1 MRRPILLLAVAALLL
16 AACGSDSDPS
26 GAGESGPDV
35 TFATTPA
42 GSTDPAGPDAGSPD
56 TSDPATPQ
64 ASDTAAPDDTATPD
78 GTVALA
84 ADQVAFEQFVGD
96 LPNPVDL
103 AWRDGDPTL
112 FVVLQGGSIVP
123 VRDGVAGAPVLELT
137 DDFSSGGEQGLL
149 GLAFHPSQPLAY
161 VNYTDG
167 DGDTVI
173 AEYQVGDDGTLQAA
187 STRQVLAIDQPHS
200 NHNGG
205 DLAFGP
211 DGYLY
216 IGMGDGGS
224 ANDPDRRSLNVG
236 QLLGKMLR
244 IDPLAAGA
252 EPYTVPAD
260 NPFVGVDGA
269 QPEIW
274 AVGLR
279 NPWRFNFDRQTGDL
293 WIADVGQGEWEEV
306 DLARAVDGGG
316 RGLNFGWSAWEG
328 THRYNSDQPEGGVTM
343 PIFEYAHGD
352 AGCSVTGGDVYR
364 GTAIPSLVGWYLLS
378 DACSGIVTALHATD
392 GVLAEQLVLGQVN
405 AVSSINAG
413 PDGEMY
419 VLSLVDSAVYKIVA
433 A

>member
-1 MRRPILLLAVAALLL
+1 MFRAGTGLFRVMPEPDERAVKRLRHTARGFGLAW
-16 AACGSDSDPS
+16 P
-26 GAGESGPDV
+26 
-35 TFATTPA
+35 
-42 GSTDPAGPDAGSPD
+42 
-56 TSDPATPQ
+56 
-64 ASDTAAPDDTATPD
+64 
-78 GTVALA
+78 
-84 ADQVAFEQFVGD
+84 ADQSLGAFSC
-96 LPNPVDL
+96 
-103 AWRDGDPTL
+103 TL
-112 FVVLQGGSIVP
+112 
-123 VRDGVAGAPVLELT
+123 D
-137 DDFSSGGEQGLL
+137 
-149 GLAFHPSQPLAY
+149 
-161 VNYTDG
+161 
-167 DGDTVI
+167 
-173 AEYQVGDDGTLQAA
+173 
-187 STRQVLAIDQPHS
+187 
-200 NHNGG
+200 
-205 DLAFGP
+205 
-211 DGYLY
+211 
-216 IGMGDGGS
+216 
-224 ANDPDRRSLNVG
+224 ANDP
-236 QLLGKMLR
+236 KHAAFML
-244 IDPLAAGA
+244 
-252 EPYTVPAD
+252 AD

-343 PIFEYAHGD
+343 PIFEYPHGD